1 PAFAY
6 GLTGLRSLSQ
16 DLVDQGIE
24 LETEVLDARLVVP
37 PGDVG
42 ARLGVPEGG
51 RVLAVER
58 LRSTRPPSGA
68 PVPLLLQTSYLP
80 EAVGARVGAEDLRR
94 RSLYRVLEE
103 LGSPVRQASETIQA
117 VALTAGQAGVLRREP
132 GSPALLSCRLSR
144 GEDGTPLVD
153 DRALLVGDT
162 VITAERATTG
172 TNLAYEHR

>member
-1 PAFAY
+1 
-6 GLTGLRSLSQ
+6 
-16 DLVDQGIE
+16 
-24 LETEVLDARLVVP
+24 VLGSGLVVP
-37 PGDVG
+37 PADVG

-58 LRSTRPPSGA
+58 LRSTRTTGA

-80 EAVGARVGAEDLRR
+80 E
-94 RSLYRVLEE
+94 E
-103 LGSPVRQASETIQA
+103 LGSRIGAGPLRRQSLYSLLDALGTPVRQASETIRA
-117 VALTAGQAGVLRREP
+117 VALTAEQATALHREP

-144 GEDGTPLVD
+144 SEDGTPLVD

-172 TNLAYEHR
+172 TNLAYEHVPR